1 VLIRAL
7 VSDLVL
13 HKNEALIMDM
23 EAGIEHLGRGTARGV
38 DALVVVV
45 EPGQRSID
53 SAHRIIAMAED
64 IGLKNIKFVLN
75 KVASSDD
82 EGFVRKALDGREV
95 LGVVPYC
102 EDLRRVDRNGKSV
115 LDGIRGEVLYEFET
129 ILKKLI
135 SAP

>member
-1 VLIRAL
+1 
-7 VSDLVL
+7 
-13 HKNEALIMDM
+13 M

-53 SAHRIIAMAED
+53 SAHRIIAMADD

-75 KVASSDD
+75 KVASSQD
-82 EGFVRKALDGREV
+82 EDFIRSALAGREV

-115 LDGIRGEVLYEFET
+115 LDGIRDEVLREFKN
-129 ILKKLI
+129 ILGKLTEM
-135 SAP
+135 